1 VNDTKRTRWF
11 GSALAVLSCTVSLG
25 CAGRADSRL
34 DAVIDQAIREFEP
47 DWQPQQGEI
56 DRLVV
61 LIAPMARRAG
71 CPDDTDRLNLL
82 TAGYFYHLV
91 RGGSG
96 IPAMYRTDA
105 DLLPSPDTLDRA
117 DLARTASAAKCDL
130 CVILEPP
137 AKNGAQAGAKLIV
150 RAASS
155 EPPSQQFAETVANS
169 LGGHAGPADI
179 VAGLNAPAIRIR
191 MAATQPA
198 TRCFAPPPHRL
209 MAERL
214 YRAIATFAAGR
225 RESLAASRST
235 RWPQSAPSAVDLGA
249 VRPMR
254 PEADRIMTIVQ
265 TIRPSGDLPL
275 EQAAWFCD
283 MFRRTSLTDAT
294 TVYFNPQ
301 VSIEEGDVVL
311 RGATTAPALAG
322 TLERALKRAG
332 IERVRN
338 EMRCLPENGRLDGHR
353 FAAVTVSTART
364 YSRPSDLGNVQ
375 TQLLYGEL
383 LWLLDHRDG
392 WYLVHASDGYW
403 GWVRQE
409 AVRII
414 EPSQFESLL
423 NSKQAAVLKTIEISG
438 TQVPAGARLPLVVQT
453 PWDISIRTPLGEAAV
468 VPSGSVRV
476 IDDFATTRPRIM
488 PALEMLY
495 VPYVFGARSPLGLDC
510 SGMVNNLF
518 DRSGLPIARDATQQ
532 FLSGKLVATRWYRD
546 TIRPGD
552 RLYFLDNYGKIFH
565 TGIAI
570 SSTHFVHSSPPAV
583 QISSLQKG
591 DRLYEQYWDQCFVG
605 AKRP

>member
-1 VNDTKRTRWF
+1 MKRAKHLVVAGLGLSLMGMGCVGQTDREIEK
-11 GSALAVLSCTVSLG
+11 AV
-25 CAGRADSRL
+25 
-34 DAVIDQAIREFEP
+34 DQAIREFQP
-47 DWQPQQGEI
+47 GWQPQRGEI
-56 DRLVV
+56 GRLVV
-61 LIAPMARRAG
+61 FVVPLARQAG
-71 CPDDTDRLNLL
+71 HPDDADRLTLL
-82 TAGYFYHLV
+82 TAGYFYHMA

-96 IPAMYRTDA
+96 IPAMYRSDA
-105 DLLPSPDTLDRA
+105 DLLPSPETLDRA

-130 CVILEPP
+130 CIILDPP
-137 AKNGAQAGAKLIV
+137 EKRSEAIFRPIV

-155 EPPSQQFAETVANS
+155 EPVSQPFAETVANS
-169 LGGHAGPADI
+169 LDFAVGPVDI
-179 VAGLNAPAIRIR
+179 IDELHAPAIRIQ
-191 MAATQPA
+191 MPVMSPA
-198 TRCFAPPPHRL
+198 KHGFAPPPHRL

-214 YRAIATFAAGR
+214 YRAIAAFAAGR
-225 RESLAASRST
+225 REVLAASRST

-254 PEADRIMTIVQ
+254 PEAERIMTIVR

-275 EQAAWFCD
+275 DQAAWFCD

-294 TVYFNPQ
+294 TIYFNPQ
-301 VSIEEGDVVL
+301 VSIEEGGVVL
-311 RGATTAPALAG
+311 GGATTAPALAR

-338 EMRCLPENGRLDGHR
+338 EMCCLPENGRLDGQR
-353 FAAVTVSTART
+353 FAAVTVSTVRT
-364 YSRPSDLGNVQ
+364 YNRPSDLGNVQ

-383 LWLLDHRDG
+383 LWLLDHYDG

-409 AVRII
+409 AVRLIDR
-414 EPSQFESLL
+414 SQFESSL
-423 NSKQAAVLKTIEISG
+423 NSMQAAVLRAIEING
-438 TQVPAGARLPLVVQT
+438 TRVPAGARLPLVGQT
-453 PWDISIRTPLGEAAV
+453 PWNISIRTPFGETVV
-468 VPSGSVRV
+468 VPRGSVRV
-476 IDDFATTRPRIM
+476 IDDFATTRPGIM

-532 FLSGKLVATRWYRD
+532 FLSGKLVATRWHRD

-570 SSTHFVHSSPPAV
+570 TPTHFIHSSPPAV
-583 QISSLQKG
+583 QISSLRKG
-591 DRLYEQYWDQCFVG
+591 DRLYGGRWDECFAG

>member
-1 VNDTKRTRWF
+1 MKQARQLV
-11 GSALAVLSCTVSLG
+11 AVGLGLSLMGMG
-25 CAGRADSRL
+25 CAGQTDRGIEK
-34 DAVIDQAIREFEP
+34 AVDQAIREFQP
-47 DWQPQQGEI
+47 GWQPQRGEI
-56 DRLVV
+56 GRLVV
-61 LIAPMARRAG
+61 FVVPMTRQAG
-71 CPDDTDRLNLL
+71 RPDDADRLTLL
-82 TAGYFYHLV
+82 TAGYFYHMV

-96 IPAMYRTDA
+96 IPAMYRSDA

-130 CVILEPP
+130 CIILDPP
-137 AKNGAQAGAKLIV
+137 EKTGSEAIFRPIV

-155 EPPSQQFAETVANS
+155 EPLSQPFAETVANS
-169 LGGHAGPADI
+169 LAFAVGPVDI
-179 VAGLNAPAIRIR
+179 IDELHAPAIRIQ
-191 MAATQPA
+191 MPAAA
-198 TRCFAPPPHRL
+198 LAKHGFAAPPHRL

-214 YRAIATFAAGR
+214 YRAIAAFAAGR
-225 RESLAASRST
+225 REVLAASRST

-254 PEADRIMTIVQ
+254 PEAERIMTIVR
-265 TIRPSGDLPL
+265 TIRPSRDLPL
-275 EQAAWFCD
+275 DQAAWFCD

-294 TVYFNPQ
+294 TIYFNPQ
-301 VSIEEGDVVL
+301 VSIEEGGVVL
-311 RGATTAPALAG
+311 GGATTAPALAR

-332 IERVRN
+332 VERIRN
-338 EMRCLPENGRLDGHR
+338 EMCCLPEDGRLDGQR
-353 FAAVTVSTART
+353 FAAVTVSTVRT
-364 YSRPSDLGNVQ
+364 YNRPSDLGNVQ

-383 LWLLDHRDG
+383 LWLLDHCDG

-409 AVRII
+409 AVHVIDR
-414 EPSQFESLL
+414 SQFESSL
-423 NSKQAAVLKTIEISG
+423 NSMQAAVLRAIEVNG
-438 TQVPAGARLPLVVQT
+438 TRVPAGARLPLVGQT
-453 PWDISIRTPLGEAAV
+453 PWNTSIRTPFGEAVV
-468 VPSGSVRV
+468 VPRGSVRV
-476 IDDFATTRPRIM
+476 IDDFATTRPRIL

-532 FLSGKLVATRWYRD
+532 FLSGKLVATRWHRD

-570 SSTHFVHSSPPAV
+570 TPTHFIHSSPPAV
-583 QISSLQKG
+583 QISSLRKG
-591 DRLYEQYWDQCFVG
+591 DRLYGGRWDECFAG